1 MHLRQLDYIIGKSV
15 HLNIHYPCIS
25 DCRIHQACM
34 SFDYTY
40 CSCIYILQ
48 YVCFITLGMYVLW
61 TFIIHACLT
70 VAIQQACLSF
80 EYPCMSGCCN
90 TAGMPVY
97 WISMHVCLLY
107 YSRHVWQ
114 TWSVLWIYYTCI
126 YVCCITSVMHVLWIS
141 MHANYRLNMFD
152 QYIYII
158 RNCAKFYH
166 LKLVIHLLWLR
177 LV

>member
-1 MHLRQLDYIIGKSV
+1 MYVLWLYVLFMH
-15 HLNIHYPCIS
+15 
-25 DCRIHQACM
+25 
-34 SFDYTY
+34 
-40 CSCIYILQ
+40 LQ

-90 TAGMPVY
+90 TAGMPVH

-114 TWSVLWIYYTCI
+114 TLAVLWIYYTCI

-152 QYIYII
+152 QYSTFIYYKVANVAPHGDGRKLRI
-158 RNCAKFYH
+158 RTCDPLHVWHVCLFKVYSIF
-166 LKLVIHLLWLR
+166 
-177 LV
+177 

>member
-40 CSCIYILQ
+40 CSCI

-114 TWSVLWIYYTCI
+114 TWSVIWIYYTCI
-126 YVCCITSVMHVLWIS
+126 YVCCITSVMHACPLNI
-141 MHANYRLNMFD
+141 HA
-152 QYIYII
+152 
-158 RNCAKFYH
+158 C
-166 LKLVIHLLWLR
+166 KLSSKYVWSIHLYYTKLC
-177 LV
+177 